1 MPHSLLNVI
10 VKKRE
15 SNKIKAINVASSNM
29 RNTLHETLDASS
41 SLIETVAS
49 AVSLEVIRAKEPLH
63 PTSCPFPL

>member
-1 MPHSLLNVI
+1 
-10 VKKRE
+10 
-15 SNKIKAINVASSNM
+15 M

-63 PTSCPFPL
+63 HTSLPSSSVAFTTSSVVFVCSLTMGTSG